1 MPTSTLLRQRLP
13 VLLGL
18 LILTCYAV
26 PMTSGQ
32 GMNKREFFDY
42 LIRSG
47 QIEMPRYHSFAAK
60 TQGPADVK
68 LSVLNIGNVVARIRN
83 SGTLGY
89 DRDLL
94 CYEFPFNSTIT
105 YRWTLAPMIAGKIES
120 VEGGQTVVR
129 KLVSGAARGAARGT
143 SEDEFRPLKGYDS
156 GQTVIEQNIG
166 IAFSDI
172 PASWPSQWPTLDQ
185 MIADNGSYAMSSA
198 ARDAFLN
205 NPNFDDTFT
214 GTAVVGPKGFPG
226 ATNGEVRAPREAYFV
241 ITDNDPEEGGE
252 PNPMNVR
259 VDVWALQWD
268 DTLNRNFIIYR
279 LLFTNIGDKTIT
291 DVYVGIHDDPDAPE
305 QGSNEWTDDYAYLVP
320 PGLDTDGDGVPD
332 PDADPR
338 SDVDNDGF
346 YTSEDSLLWNT
357 LYLWD
362 GDDKSEGFVSSG
374 VAWVGLKFL
383 ETPVDPMTGSPL
395 GVTALDIFQYTAAP
409 QSDVGAYDQM
419 AGILHTNLSDTDPQ
433 QGGGTPILQPDHPDG
448 APDDKFKILNSY
460 GPDITVVASSGPY
473 TLEPGQSLPFAFASV
488 HGSSQ
493 ADIINNAKLA
503 QILYNSDYKAASP
516 PPIPKV
522 TAVAGDGQITLYWDD
537 TAELGIYPDGTFGDP
552 LTGNNAFEGYAIYR
566 SDDRGQTFGQALYD
580 IEGSLKG
587 FIPLAIYDLNNGIKG
602 ESETRPFFNLG
613 RDSGL
618 RHKYI
623 DSNVENGKQYLYAV
637 VAYDHQDGPV
647 FPLETPINLANP
659 DAPGDNTVRVRPM
672 ARPAGVVP
680 GEVGRA
686 RQVNGTAD
694 ITEQEVE
701 LVDPTALVTA
711 TYRITFEYDDANE
724 IRYSVLRDG
733 QVANDISDRPLR
745 DLALYTEN
753 EDYAPTFD
761 GLRVIVENVEF
772 GIKSFEQTVGSALDI
787 REVLNLTVFGWGT
800 PVGVTADY
808 EMRFTDKLW
817 TYTDYNNGDIVTAPF
832 EVFNL
837 TTGQKIHAEIR
848 ESDVEENE
856 TFDVGER
863 VYLVNVPY
871 PDNEADAAAW
881 IGAFPDDYV
890 YRVRLRDPSTWVEG
904 DAITMIS
911 NKTLTPADIFE
922 FDALAQGFDQGEL
935 EDDLEEITVVP
946 NPYVVSSEYE
956 EGRFSVQRQLQ
967 FHQLPEQCTIRI
979 FTSAGELVQRIE
991 HNGGSIEGWNLQ
1003 TYNGQEVA
1011 FGIYLYVI
1019 ETQDGTQQS
1028 GKFAVIK

>member
-1 MPTSTLLRQRLP
+1 MSKAD
-13 VLLGL
+13 
-18 LILTCYAV
+18 Y
-26 PMTSGQ
+26 
-32 GMNKREFFDY
+32 FDY
-42 LIRSG
+42 LVRSG
-47 QIEMPRYHSFAAK
+47 QIEKPSYHTFAAK
-60 TQGPADVK
+60 TAGPEDVK

-94 CYEFPFNSTIT
+94 CYEYPFNSTIT
-105 YRWTLAPMIAGKIES
+105 YRWTLAPMIAGKIRMIED
-120 VEGGQTVVR
+120 GQEVLR
-129 KLVSGAARGAARGT
+129 KFTSGAARGAARGT

-156 GQTVIEQNIG
+156 GQTIVEQNIG

-172 PASWPSQWPTLDQ
+172 PASWPSSWPTLDE
-185 MIADNGSYAMSSA
+185 MVTANGTQTMSST

-214 GTAVVGPKGFPG
+214 GTAVVGPRGFPG

-241 ITDNDPEEGGE
+241 ITDNDPIEGGE

-279 LLFTNIGDKTIT
+279 LLFTNIGDTTIE
-291 DVYVGIHDDPDAPE
+291 DVFVGIHDDPDAPE

-320 PGLDTDGDGVPD
+320 PGLDIDGDGVPD
-332 PDADPR
+332 MDADPR
-338 SDVDNDGF
+338 SDVDNDGL
-346 YTSEDSLLWNT
+346 YTEQDSLLWNT

-362 GDDKSEGFVSSG
+362 GDDKSEGFISSG
-374 VAWVGLKFL
+374 VGWVGLKFL
-383 ETPVDPMTGSPL
+383 ETPVDPMTGSPR
-395 GVTALDIFQYTAAP
+395 GVTALDIFPYTAAP
-409 QSDVGAYDQM
+409 QTDAGAYDQM
-419 AGILHTNLSDTDPQ
+419 AGILHTNLDPDDPQ
-433 QGGGTPILQPDHPDG
+433 QGGGTPILNPDHPDG
-448 APDDKFKILNSY
+448 APNDIYKIENSY
-460 GPDITVVASSGPY
+460 GPDITIVAGSGPY

-493 ADIINNAKLA
+493 ADIINNAQLA

-522 TAVAGDGQITLYWDD
+522 TAVPGDGQITLYWDN
-537 TAELGIYPDGTFGDP
+537 TAELGIYPDGTVGDP
-552 LTGNNAFEGYAIYR
+552 LTGNNEFEGYAIYR
-566 SDDRGQTFGQALYD
+566 SDDRGQTFGQPLYD

-587 FIPLAIYDLNNGIKG
+587 FIPMAIYDLNNGIKG

-618 RHKYI
+618 RHKFV
-623 DSNVENGKQYLYAV
+623 DGTVQNGKQYIYAV

-647 FPLETPINLANP
+647 PPLETPINLADP

-672 ARPAGVVP
+672 ARPAGIVD
-680 GEVGRA
+680 GEVQRA
-686 RQVNGTAD
+686 LQVAGGSD
-694 ITEQEVE
+694 VTEQEVE
-701 LVDPTALVTA
+701 LVDPTALVTGV
-711 TYRITFEYDDANE
+711 YQITFDYNDATE
-724 IRYSVLRDG
+724 IVYSVDRDG
-733 QVANDISDRPLR
+733 QVVTDISGNAVSNI
-745 DLALYTEN
+745 ALYSEN

-772 GIKSFEQTVGSALDI
+772 GVKEFDQTVGDGLDI
-787 REVLNLTVFGWGT
+787 REVVNTASFGWGM
-800 PVGVTADY
+800 PDGLTADY
-808 EMRFTDKLW
+808 EMRFTNKLW
-817 TYTDYNNGDIVTAPF
+817 TYTDYNNGDEVTAPF

-848 ESDVEENE
+848 ESDVEENG

-871 PDNEADAAAW
+871 PDNEPDAAFW

-890 YRVRLRDPSTWVEG
+890 YRVRLRDPSTWAEG
-904 DAITMIS
+904 DAITMLS
-911 NKTLTPADIFE
+911 NKTLTPNDVFE
-922 FDALAQGFDQGEL
+922 FQVTGQTFDQAQL
-935 EDDLEEITVVP
+935 DEDMDEITVVP
-946 NPYVVSSEYE
+946 NPYIVSSAYE
-956 EGRFSVQRQLQ
+956 EGRFSVQRQVQ
-967 FHQLPEQCTIRI
+967 FHQLPERATIRI
-979 FTSAGELVQRIE
+979 FTSAGELVQKIE
-991 HNGGSIEGWNLQ
+991 HDGGSLEGWNLQ

-1011 FGIYLYVI
+1011 FGVYLYVV
-1019 ETQDGTQQS
+1019 ETPDGTQQS
-1028 GKFAVIK
+1028 GKFAIIK